1 MVVRGLHAGGIARC
15 KTQASHLSP
24 ITLVDDKILII
35 NECPARVST
44 DDGPEITINGSH
56 LITFERIAFIN
67 GTKYSNQ
74 REAIKKTPGMAASP
88 LLNIIDHNPVLS
100 MPLLQR
106 MNNQNLEVIQ
116 GLKEEVKSAGVTN
129 SWFTVGVG
137 LSILISCSILLFR
150 VLRRQRA
157 VREIQQVVDKFQMT
171 EDGHTSKGGVVKTV
185 KE

>member
-1 MVVRGLHAGGIARC
+1 
-15 KTQASHLSP
+15 
-24 ITLVDDKILII
+24 
-35 NECPARVST
+35 
-44 DDGPEITINGSH
+44 
-56 LITFERIAFIN
+56 
-67 GTKYSNQ
+67 
-74 REAIKKTPGMAASP
+74 MAASP
-88 LLNIIDHNPVLS
+88 LLNIIGHNPVLS

-116 GLKEEVKSAGVTN
+116 GLKKEVKSAGVTN